1 MTTKRLLV
9 RSVSIAALV
18 DLALFCASF
27 VFFGGAHGPRGP
39 FFVLDVLNAPIA
51 SIVLPLFPLE
61 TSTTIGVLAA
71 FGIVAVNGALY
82 GLLLGGILA
91 FWCAGMTD
99 RGRR

>member
-9 RSVSIAALV
+9 RSASIAALV
-18 DLALFCASF
+18 DLGMFCASF
-27 VFFGGAHGPRGP
+27 VFFGGAHGPQGP
-39 FFVLDVLNAPIA
+39 FFVLGVLNAPIA
-51 SIVLPLFPLE
+51 AIVLPLFPLE

-82 GLLLGGILA
+82 GLLLGGLFA
-91 FWCAGMTD
+91 FWRSGMKE